1 MKTYK
6 LIEVV
11 YMGATNTRGSRIKF
25 RDHEEE
31 TIRIIAKDYS
41 MNTNEQVIQEIESKG
56 YTIIGRAN
64 STINNNDF
72 YMVEENES
80 YYLGKAES

>member
-1 MKTYK
+1 MRTYK

-11 YMGATNTRGSRIKF
+11 YMQPTERRGSRIKF

-31 TIRIIAKDYS
+31 TIKIIPKDYS
-41 MNTNEQVIQEIESKG
+41 MNTNEQVIQQIEAQG
-56 YTIIGRAN
+56 YKIIGRAN

-72 YMVEENES
+72 YMLEE
-80 YYLGKAES
+80 AES